1 MGPSVAV
8 LDSMTFTFDAQE
20 AIAMADPEK
29 KPADGGTPEM
39 TLTQLAELVKSFGPQ
54 IAAINEALAGLSKP
68 APAAVEDDP
77 TAVPPKAAAA
87 APAAAAGAMDA
98 ALAPILA
105 TVAALS
111 KSVAAMD
118 AAIKAQPAAPTA
130 ASIGAEFAARDKL
143 ADRLAAVVG
152 TFDATDKT
160 LAQVAAYGAE
170 KLGLK
175 PTAGHE
181 LSAVDAY
188 LVAAEARPVQTVRT
202 GMDATLSTAG
212 DNFVTRHLNPQPAK

>member
-20 AIAMADPEK
+20 AIAMAGENK
-29 KPADGGTPEM
+29 DGEGEM
-39 TLTQLAELVKSFGPQ
+39 TLTQIAALVKTFGPQ
-54 IAAINEALAGLSKP
+54 IAAINEALAGLSQP
-68 APAAVEDDP
+68 GTPAAVEDDP
-77 TAVPPKAAAA
+77 TAVPPKAAATVP
-87 APAAAAGAMDA
+87 PAAAAGAMDA